1 MHTNLFTSGAR
12 VILTGIASVL
22 LWTACRKDNKTSP
35 DNPPKGDTIA
45 AKPASAYEDSLKYL
59 MYQIMQVTYADGG
72 RNAAL
77 GLPTYYWYSQV
88 PALNPLDS
96 KYANADSLLS
106 AMKTYAINPATTQPF
121 DHYSFLDRNGVLTN
135 KLMNGISS
143 QAVAATNSGD
153 FGFDYLFARDNE
165 QKLHIFVVY
174 VDKNSPAGQAG
185 IARGWEIVSVNGNS
199 NFSFTQS
206 FLQSLYSA
214 VFNSP
219 SVTLGLKPSTS
230 SAATVTKTLTTA
242 TYNINPVVFD
252 TTFIVTDVNHI
263 QKKVGY
269 FSMYTFSSVINS
281 NGQDTYTK
289 TVLDQLFSKFASQG
303 INNLIVDFRYNGGG
317 AVATTQYLCNA
328 IAPSAAVGQVMY
340 TTLYNDKL
348 MAHISDVKLTT
359 TTNFATTTGKLKL
372 DNVFFITS
380 GSTASAS
387 ELTLNSL
394 KPYMPVQLVGSRTY
408 GKPVGFIDFNISVF
422 DPSHKQVYLA
432 DLYAINFETK
442 NAKGEGGYYTGIPVD
457 AAASDF
463 IDASWGDTQND
474 ENLKKIVNY
483 LTTGNYNT
491 SARIAAPELNS
502 NLMKVDLSQKP
513 AHGFNGM
520 VDYERSRL
528 IRAGR

>member
-1 MHTNLFTSGAR
+1 M
-12 VILTGIASVL
+12 VLTGIASVL
-22 LWTACRKDNKTSP
+22 LWTACRKDNNTSP
-35 DNPPKGDTIA
+35 DNPPKVDTIT

-106 AMKTYAINPATTQPF
+106 VMKTYAINPATTAPY

-143 QAVAATNSGD
+143 QAVAATNNGD
-153 FGFDYLFARDNE
+153 FGFDYLLAQDNAG
-165 QKLHIFVVY
+165 KLHVFVAY
-174 VDKNSPAGQAG
+174 ADKNGPAGQAG
-185 IARGWEIVSVNGNS
+185 ITRGWEIVSVNGNS
-199 NFSFTQS
+199 NFSYTQA
-206 FLQSLYSA
+206 FLQSIYNA

-219 SVTLGLKPSTS
+219 SVTLGLKPSPNS
-230 SAATVTKTLTTA
+230 PAVTKTLTTGS
-242 TYNINPVVFD
+242 YNINPVVFD
-252 TTFIVTDVNHI
+252 TTFTVTDVNHI

-328 IAPSAAVGQVMY
+328 IAPSSAAGQVMY
-340 TTLYNDKL
+340 NTLYNDKL
-348 MAHISDVKLTT
+348 TSHVSEVGLTT

-372 DNVFFITS
+372 DNVFFVTS

-394 KPYMPVQLVGSRTY
+394 KPYMPVKLVGSRTY

-457 AAASDF
+457 AAADDY
-463 IDASWGDTQND
+463 IDVPWGDTQND
-474 ENLKKIVNY
+474 RNLMAIVNY
-483 LTTGNYNT
+483 LTTGSYTT

-502 NLMKVDLSQKP
+502 NLMKADLSQKP